1 MIAVQG
7 YAGQRVAVLGLGRS
21 GLAAAQAL
29 MAGGAEVLAW
39 DDFAK
44 ARAVAEA
51 LGISCSDLT
60 RAGALQ
66 GVAVLV
72 VSPGIAH
79 LYPAPHPVVAAALLQ
94 GVAVDNDIG

>member
-21 GLAAAQAL
+21 GLAAVQAL

-44 ARAVAEA
+44 ARA
-51 LGISCSDLT
+51 
-60 RAGALQ
+60 GA
-66 GVAVLV
+66 
-72 VSPGIAH
+72 
-79 LYPAPHPVVAAALLQ
+79 
-94 GVAVDNDIG
+94 